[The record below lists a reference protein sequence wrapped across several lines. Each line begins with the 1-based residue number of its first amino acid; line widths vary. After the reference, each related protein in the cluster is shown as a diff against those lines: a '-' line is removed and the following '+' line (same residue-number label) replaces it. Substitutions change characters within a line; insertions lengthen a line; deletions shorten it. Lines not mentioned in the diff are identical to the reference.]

1 MQNLYKTAR
10 IFYGIGIL
18 CIGIQQF
25 IYGDFRPMIL
35 QEWPA
40 WIHASPIW
48 AYIVGVIWLLS
59 GAAIIVGKNV
69 RTVSLLF
76 GGFLFLCFVFFHLP
90 YNLIFSP
97 NLAKHVGL
105 WVNPLK
111 ELALSGGAFVMA
123 GFFTNERG
131 AWNNNSLIRLLEK
144 FIPLGR
150 IFFSIT
156 MIIFGYSHFLYAE
169 FVSALVPAWIGAQMF
184 WTYFAAVALICSG
197 IAIILKFQIR
207 LVSLLLGIMLFLW
220 VILLHIP
227 RAIADP
233 YVEKGNEVTSVFEA
247 LAFSGI
253 AFVISGLYKEKMP
266 AIKTALS

>member
-1 MQNLYKTAR
+1 MENFYKIAR

-25 IYGDFRPMIL
+25 LYGDFRPMIL

-48 AYIVGVIWLLS
+48 AYIVGAIWILA
-59 GAAIIVGKNV
+59 GAAIIFGKNI
-69 RTVSLLF
+69 RTISLLF
-76 GGFLFLCFVFFHLP
+76 GGFVFLCFVLFHLP

-97 NLAKHVGL
+97 NLASHVGV

-123 GFFTNERG
+123 DFFNDKSG
-131 AWNNNSLIRLLEK
+131 SSNNSPLIRLLETL
-144 FIPLGR
+144 IPFGR

-156 MIIFGYSHFLYAE
+156 MIIFGYSHFLYTE
-169 FVSALVPAWIGAQMF
+169 FVAGLVPAWIGGQMF

-197 IAIILKFQIR
+197 VAIILKFQIR
-207 LVSLLLGIMLFLW
+207 LVSLLLGIMLLLW

-227 RAIADP
+227 RALADP
-233 YVEKGNEVTSVFEA
+233 YIEKGNEVTSVFEA

-253 AFVISGLYKEKMP
+253 AFVISGLYKEKTRAVKP
-266 AIKTALS
+266 AFS